1 MNELKNHSRTILLS
15 LALALL
21 SGTAVLAQPA
31 FELRPVATG
40 LVFPVA
46 ITHAGDTRLFI
57 TLQRGQVVI
66 YDGTRV
72 LPTPFLDIRSIVNCP
87 ADGGCGEQGLL
98 SVAFHPDYATNGR
111 FFVYHTDLS
120 GDLVI
125 ARYNRS
131 AFDANRAD
139 PSSRVQ
145 ILKIAHPVNANHN
158 GGQLQF
164 GPDGYLYIGT
174 GDGGAGGDPPNN
186 GQTLTALLGKM
197 LRIDVDSGNPYSI
210 PPSNPFALTDNAR
223 GEVWA
228 YGLRNPWR
236 FSFDRLNGDLWI
248 ADVGQGDWEEI
259 DLQPATS
266 IGGENYGWR
275 RMEGTHC
282 YPPGTSGCQTL
293 QMVLPIIE
301 YDHSVGCSVT
311 GGYRYRGSRS
321 TRLYGKYVYSDY
333 CSGDIWA
340 ASLQSNGRWTTE
352 TIVPNNFFV
361 SAFGEDLNGEIY
373 VARHSASGG
382 VYQLVDPAGGPS
394 PRRRAVR
401 R

>member
-1 MNELKNHSRTILLS
+1 MNKLKNHSRTLL
-15 LALALL
+15 LAQALL
-21 SGTAVLAQPA
+21 LLVATAVSAQSA
-31 FELRPVATG
+31 IELRPIATG
-40 LVFPVA
+40 LTFPVA
-46 ITHAGDTRLFI
+46 ITHAGDGRLFI
-57 TLQRGQVVI
+57 TLQRGQIVI
-66 YDGTRV
+66 YDGTRI
-72 LPTPFLDIRSIVNCP
+72 LSTPFLDIRSIVNCP
-87 ADGGCGEQGLL
+87 ASGGCGEEGLL
-98 SVAFHPDYATNGR
+98 SVAFHPDYANNGF
-111 FFVYHTDLS
+111 FFVYHTDLG

-125 ARYNRS
+125 ARYRRDT
-131 AFDANRAD
+131 FDPNRAE

-145 ILKIAHPVNANHN
+145 ILKIAHPIHSNHN

-174 GDGGAGGDPPNN
+174 GDGGSGGDPNNN

-197 LRIDVDSGNPYSI
+197 LRIDVDSGFPYAI

-248 ADVGQGDWEEI
+248 ADVGQGDYEEI

-282 YPPGTSGCQTL
+282 YPPGTTGCQSPQL
-293 QMVLPIIE
+293 VLPIID
-301 YDHSVGCSVT
+301 YDHSLGCSVT
-311 GGYRYRGSRS
+311 GGYRYRGTKSA
-321 TRLYGKYVYSDY
+321 RLYGKYIYSDY
-333 CSGDIWA
+333 CNGDIWA
-340 ASLQSNGRWTTE
+340 ATLQSNGRWTTE
-352 TIVPNNFFV
+352 TIVNANNFRV
-361 SAFGEDLNGEIY
+361 SAFGEDLTGELY
-373 VARHSASGG
+373 VAHHTVGTI
-382 VYQLVDPAGGPS
+382 YKLVDTTGGPS
-394 PRRRAVR
+394 PRRRSVR